1 MATVLEVTGL
11 TKDFGGLRAL
21 SDVSIRLE
29 EGQIFGLIGP
39 NGAGKTTLFN
49 MVTGVYPPT
58 AGEIRFFGRDLL
70 TGSVLGM
77 KRPRKL
83 YQITKEGVARTF
95 QNIRLFPDLTAL
107 ENVMVGADAHHQAS
121 IGGAMFHTPRQ
132 RREERSGNDRARELL
147 DFVGIGRYGNDL
159 AKNLAYGDQ
168 RRLEIARAMATQPKL
183 LLLDEPAAGMNPA
196 EKSSLMRLIN
206 TVRDQG
212 ITILIIEHDMKVVMG
227 ISDLV
232 AVLDYG
238 EKIAEGRPEEVQRDP
253 RVIEAYLGRGASEG
267 ES

>member
-1 MATVLEVTGL
+1 MG
-11 TKDFGGLRAL
+11 F
-21 SDVSIRLE
+21 
-29 EGQIFGLIGP
+29 
-39 NGAGKTTLFN
+39 
-49 MVTGVYPPT
+49 
-58 AGEIRFFGRDLL
+58 
-70 TGSVLGM
+70 

-83 YQITKEGVARTF
+83 YQITKQGVARTF
-95 QNIRLFPDLTAL
+95 QNIRLFPNLTAI
-107 ENVMVGADAHHQAS
+107 ENVMVGTDAHHVAS

-132 RREERSGNDRARELL
+132 RREEKRGADRAGELL
-147 DFVGIGRYGNDL
+147 GFVGIGRYGNEL

-168 RRLEIARAMATQPKL
+168 RRLEIARAMATEPKL

-196 EKSSLMRLIN
+196 EKASLMRLID
-206 TVRDQG
+206 TVRNQG

-227 ISDLV
+227 ISDRV

-238 EKIAEGRPEEVQRDP
+238 EKIAEGKPEEVQRDP